1 MSFHAFGTLVACC
14 SPPFPQNACITVDQP
29 SYIRYGA
36 SLLAESVIN
45 DTGVHLDP
53 TLLSASSDAALAA
66 FAQLG
71 AIRLNAERALIS
83 LFDGKRQHV
92 VAEAKQSTA
101 IELGPGEQ
109 DSNCNAATVPL
120 LLSGTAILREHGF
133 CEHVLDRPAVECDG
147 DSVLPVNVVPDITQD
162 SRASGNPYFG
172 SSSHVRFYAGVP
184 LRTASGI
191 DIGVLCIYDSEPRAS
206 LEAPSQRFMRHL
218 SGLIMSHL
226 QARVSTESY
235 RRNER
240 MVRGLGSMVE
250 GMGSMAQIRNAA
262 NPMSFEDAKG
272 KEGFLKEGALN
283 SKQQRIQGQAKEPLT
298 PELKRPIAS
307 PNQSTDN
314 IKSLP
319 VEAQP
324 IISTDTID
332 SGPDTLGNELNAVTV
347 PEDEDDDHTVIL
359 KSLFSRAANIIRE
372 SVEVE
377 GVLFLDASVGSYGR
391 LITRAEREA
400 EIQNRSSGSSGEES
414 MASMAT
420 DESMYRTVI
429 CRVLGFSD
437 SDFSSIN
444 GDEAR
449 PELTSVPDTFLER
462 LSRRYPDGQ
471 VINFGDDGNVVWAVS
486 DSEGSESVLSPTSGG
501 DEQDK
506 ALQKRIRERPRKS
519 DGAFLMR
526 MFPGA
531 RSVALVPLWDP
542 HKERWFAGGFVWTK
556 ARARVF
562 SSGEFSYLKAFGS
575 AAMAEVGRISVLRES
590 KAKEDVLGSLSHEIR
605 SPLHGVI
612 LGVELLH
619 DSILTGFQEDV
630 LHTVETCGKTLLDTL
645 DHVSLSN
652 RPFPRP
658 LLIHIS
664 VTRLQQSEP
673 FPSKAKTESCG
684 RGSRARHRR
693 KWEQFHTGRNDE
705 YLFRSEA

>member
-1 MSFHAFGTLVACC
+1 MPL
-14 SPPFPQNACITVDQP
+14 SPQNPNPNACITVDQP
-29 SYIRYGA
+29 SYARYGA

-45 DTGVHLDP
+45 DTGIPLDSSR
-53 TLLSASSDAALAA
+53 LSVSSDPALAA

-71 AIRLNAERALIS
+71 AIRLNAERVLIS
-83 LFDGKRQHV
+83 LFDGKRQHI

-109 DSNCNAATVPL
+109 DCDPNPVAVPL

-133 CEHVLDRPAVECDG
+133 CEHVLDSPAVECNG
-147 DSVLPVNVVPDITQD
+147 ESALPVAVVPDLTQD
-162 SRASGNPYFG
+162 SRSSRNPYFG
-172 SSSHVRFYAGVP
+172 SNSHARFYAGIP
-184 LRTASGI
+184 LRTSYGI
-191 DIGVLCIYDSEPRAS
+191 DIGVLCLYDTEPRAS
-206 LEAPSQRFMRHL
+206 LDAPSQRFMRHL
-218 SGLIMSHL
+218 SGLIISHL

-250 GMGSMAQIRNAA
+250 GMGSMARLRNVA

-272 KEGFLKEGALN
+272 KSGILKEGALN
-283 SKQQRIQGQAKEPLT
+283 SKQQRILGQAKEPRT
-298 PELKRPIAS
+298 PEPVRPIAS
-307 PNQSTDN
+307 PIQSTDN
-314 IKSLP
+314 IKSHV

-324 IISTDTID
+324 TNSTETVD
-332 SGPDTLGNELNAVTV
+332 SGPDALDNELNVVTV
-347 PEDEDDDHTVIL
+347 PEDEDDEHTVVL
-359 KSLFSRAANIIRE
+359 KLLFARAANIIRE

-377 GVLFLDASVGSYGR
+377 GVLFLDGSVGSYGR
-391 LITRAEREA
+391 LVTNAEREA
-400 EIQNRSSGSSGEES
+400 QNQNRSSGSSGEES
-414 MASMAT
+414 MASIAT

-437 SDFSSIN
+437 SDFSSID
-444 GDEAR
+444 GDKPR
-449 PELTSVPDTFLER
+449 PELSSVPDTFLER

-471 VINFGDDGNVVWAVS
+471 VINFGDDGNVVWAIS
-486 DSEGSESVLSPTSGG
+486 DSEGSETILSPSSGG

-506 ALQKRIRERPRKS
+506 ALQKRIRERPRTS

-531 RSVALVPLWDP
+531 RSVALVPLWDS
-542 HKERWFAGGFVWTK
+542 HKEQWFAGGFVWTK
-556 ARARVF
+556 SRARVF
-562 SSGEFSYLKAFGS
+562 SSGELSYLKAFGS
-575 AAMAEVGRISVLRES
+575 AAMAEVARISVLGES

-645 DHVSLSN
+645 DHVSLSSVVVLL
-652 RPFPRP
+652 PRI
-658 LLIHIS
+658 LLIH
-664 VTRLQQSEP
+664 VLVARL
-673 FPSKAKTESCG
+673 
-684 RGSRARHRR
+684 
-693 KWEQFHTGRNDE
+693 
-705 YLFRSEA
+705 

>member
-1 MSFHAFGTLVACC
+1 MTK
-14 SPPFPQNACITVDQP
+14 PP
-29 SYIRYGA
+29 YIRYGA

-45 DTGVHLDP
+45 DTAVPLDSSR
-53 TLLSASSDAALAA
+53 LSASSDAALAA

-83 LFDGKRQHV
+83 LFDGKRQHI

-109 DSNCNAATVPL
+109 DDGTNAATVPL
-120 LLSGTAILREHGF
+120 LLSGTAILREHSF
-133 CEHVLDRPAVECDG
+133 CEHVLDSPAVECNG
-147 DSVLPVNVVPDITQD
+147 ECVLPVTVVPDLTQD
-162 SRASGNPYFG
+162 TRSSGNPYFG
-172 SSSHVRFYAGVP
+172 SSSHARFYAGVP
-184 LRTASGI
+184 LRTAYGI

-206 LEAPSQRFMRHL
+206 LDAPSQRFMRHL
-218 SGLIMSHL
+218 SGLVMSHL

-250 GMGSMAQIRNAA
+250 GVGSMANIRNAA
-262 NPMSFEDAKG
+262 NPKSFEDVKG
-272 KEGFLKEGALN
+272 KEGVLKEGALN
-283 SKQQRIQGQAKEPLT
+283 LKQQRLQGQAKPAT
-298 PELKRPIAS
+298 PEPVHPVAS
-307 PNQSTDN
+307 PVQSTDN
-314 IKSLP
+314 VKGHA
-319 VEAQP
+319 VEARP
-324 IISTDTID
+324 INSTETIE
-332 SGPDTLGNELNAVTV
+332 SGPDALDNEINVVTV
-347 PEDEDDDHTVIL
+347 PEDEDDENAIIL
-359 KSLFSRAANIIRE
+359 KSLFGRAANIIRE

-377 GVLFLDASVGSYGR
+377 GALFLDASVSSYGR
-391 LITRAEREA
+391 FVTHAEREA
-400 EIQNRSSGSSGEES
+400 ENQNRSSSSGEES
-414 MASMAT
+414 MTSIAT

-429 CRVLGFSD
+429 CGVLGFSD

-444 GDEAR
+444 GDKAR
-449 PELTSVPDTFLER
+449 PELSSVPDTFLER

-471 VINFGDDGNVVWAVS
+471 IINFGDDGNVVWAIS
-486 DSEGSESVLSPTSGG
+486 DSEGSESVLSPSSGA

-506 ALQKRIRERPRKS
+506 VLQKRIRERPRKS

-531 RSVALVPLWDP
+531 RSVALIPLWDS

-556 ARARVF
+556 SRARVF
-562 SSGEFSYLKAFGS
+562 SSGELSYLKAFGS
-575 AAMAEVGRISVLRES
+575 AVMAEVGRISVLRES

-645 DHVSLSN
+645 DHVSVFRSL
-652 RPFPRP
+652 FVLEL
-658 LLIHIS
+658 LLI
-664 VTRLQQSEP
+664 P
-673 FPSKAKTESCG
+673 F
-684 RGSRARHRR
+684 
-693 KWEQFHTGRNDE
+693 
-705 YLFRSEA
+705 L